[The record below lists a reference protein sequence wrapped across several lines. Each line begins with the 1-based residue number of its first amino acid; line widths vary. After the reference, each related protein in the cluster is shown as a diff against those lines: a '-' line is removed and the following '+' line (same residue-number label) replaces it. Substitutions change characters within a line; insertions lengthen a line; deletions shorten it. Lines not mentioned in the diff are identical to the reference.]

1 MTEQSPVVMNLSVNN
16 DIIFKRKL
24 FNLLSVN
31 ADAFFEQ
38 KMIVFTTKVSVSS
51 VKLFVTWFLKHI
63 QEQMFHFSMSSNLE
77 F

>member
-1 MTEQSPVVMNLSVNN
+1 LFVTEQSTVVMNLSVNN

-63 QEQMFHFSMSSNLE
+63 
-77 F
+77 

>member
-63 QEQMFHFSMSSNLE
+63 
-77 F
+77 

>member
-1 MTEQSPVVMNLSVNN
+1 MVMNLSVNN

-63 QEQMFHFSMSSNLE
+63 
-77 F
+77 